1 MIKRVLNLIG
11 AAFVYFCVATLL
23 AQGVGVGV
31 LWWRGTLSQDS
42 VYRILAV
49 LQGVDIDAIRDELE
63 KKRQPQDD
71 PQVSYEAIVKARLAK
86 SLTLNVRQ
94 QAITAGLADLLAL
107 QSEVRTERQ
116 RLDDTLA
123 GFEQQLLR
131 MQQEATD
138 SALQEVQRT
147 LEAIQPVQAKEQI
160 LMMLDENGGEQG
172 MNDVVAMIRAMPLDK
187 RKKILGEFKTQ
198 VEVERLHEILQR
210 LREGEPEIS
219 LIRDAQQQLQGG

>member
-1 MIKRVLNLIG
+1 VIKRVLNLIG